1 MEQRHLFPAGALGDG
16 DLTRDQIIEALA
28 AGPRRADRSDAATSG
43 LLGDTCLPSPQPPL
57 PLPLAPLP
65 SPSAGA
71 LIPAAVLV
79 PLVRRDDGLTILLT
93 QRTAHLANHGGQIS
107 FPGGR
112 MEPSDPDAVAAALR
126 ETEEEI
132 GLSREKVDVLGRL
145 DDYVT
150 VTGFRVV
157 PVVGLIHPPF
167 TLAPDSFEVEEVFEV
182 PLRFILDPA
191 NHQRHSRVTP
201 TGETRYFYAMP
212 FQQRYIWGA
221 TAAMLVNLYEALN
234 HQCAS

>member
-1 MEQRHLFPAGALGDG
+1 V
-16 DLTRDQIIEALA
+16 
-28 AGPRRADRSDAATSG
+28 ATSV
-43 LLGDTCLPSPQPPL
+43 LLGAQGTPPTAET
-57 PLPLAPLP
+57 PRT
-65 SPSAGA
+65 

-79 PLVRRDDGLTILLT
+79 PLVEREDGLSILLT

-112 MEPSDPDAVAAALR
+112 MEDSDPDPVAAALR

-132 GLSREKVDVLGRL
+132 GLPRTEVDVLGRL

-167 TLAPDSFEVEEVFEV
+167 SLVPDPFEVQEVFEV
-182 PLRFILDPA
+182 PLAFVLDPQ
-191 NHQRHSRVTP
+191 NHQRHSRIGP
-201 TGETRYFYAMP
+201 NGEKRHFYAMP
-212 FQQRYIWGA
+212 FHGRFIWGA
-221 TAAMLVNLYEALN
+221 TAAMLVNLYEALIV
-234 HQCAS
+234 QCAS